1 MAMLQ
6 QVQEGLG
13 EGLTER
19 ELRTLREGARSRA
32 TAMGRTYDPKATMD
46 ELKIQLME
54 DEGRRSQRLQQAQSV
69 LGGEVGIQQA
79 DLGRDLQAQLAN
91 LQTQQAGIGRELGA
105 AESDVERAMRQQ
117 AMSEQYRQAGLGQ
130 ERAAAAQMV
139 GLEQATG
146 ADPFQAILGRPSGA
160 GAAMG
165 QQMFGQAG
173 YGLQSQPQYLNPEAG
188 LSYISQAAANEASMW
203 GAGQQ
208 AGASKQRGLF
218 GALGSLGGAAI
229 EKWCWVAREVYG
241 AHNPAWLDFREWML
255 LRAPSWFRALYIGYG
270 ERFAKFISDKP
281 RLKARIRGWMDTKI
295 GRV

>member
-1 MAMLQ
+1 
-6 QVQEGLG
+6 
-13 EGLTER
+13 
-19 ELRTLREGARSRA
+19 
-32 TAMGRTYDPKATMD
+32 MGRTYDPKATMD

-54 DEGRRSQRLQQAQSV
+54 DEGRRAQRLQQAQSV

-79 DLGRDLQAQLAN
+79 DLGRDMQAQLAN

-117 AMSEQYRQAGLGQ
+117 AMTEQYRQAGLGQ
-130 ERAAAAQMV
+130 ERAAAASMV

-165 QQMFGQAG
+165 QQMFGSAG
-173 YGLQSQPQYLNPEAG
+173 YGLESQPQYLNPESG

-208 AGASKQRGLF
+208 AAAERSSGMWGGL
-218 GALGSLGGAAI
+218 GALAGGLAGGPVGSAI
-229 EKWCWVAREVYG
+229 GKRM
-241 AHNPAWLDFREWML
+241 F
-255 LRAPSWFRALYIGYG
+255 S
-270 ERFAKFISDKP
+270 
-281 RLKARIRGWMDTKI
+281 
-295 GRV
+295 